1 MTEDVDTLWRLSQTE
16 YPEMLSKDELI
27 DLVQYLRVQLDEMYD
42 TLIEI
47 NLGGSH
53 GG

>member
-1 MTEDVDTLWRLSQTE
+1 MTKDTDILWRLSQTE

-27 DLVQYLRVQLDEMYD
+27 DLVKYLRVQLDEMYN

-47 NLGGSH
+47 NLGVNHGS
-53 GG
+53 